1 MRPVWL
7 CPLRASRR
15 WPSYPLEPDSTY
27 VNVGFWGTVEI
38 DPGAAD
44 GDKNRAVEAKVTDL
58 GGHKSL
64 YSDAYY
70 DEATFAALYG
80 GADYELVKKT
90 YDPDGR
96 LPSLYD
102 KAVRAR

>member
-1 MRPVWL
+1 M
-7 CPLRASRR
+7 A
-15 WPSYPLEPDSTY
+15 
-27 VNVGFWGTVEI
+27 
-38 DPGAAD
+38 PGATD
-44 GDKNRAVEAKVTDL
+44 GDVNREIERQVTAF

-64 YSDAYY
+64 YSDAFY
-70 DEATFAALYG
+70 DRATFDRLYG
-80 GADYELVKKT
+80 GVAYAPVKDR

>member
-1 MRPVWL
+1 VAALPDGGGGAVRQRRLLVDRPIVHG
-7 CPLRASRR
+7 RH
-15 WPSYPLEPDSTY
+15 
-27 VNVGFWGTVEI
+27 
-38 DPGAAD
+38 D
-44 GDKNRAVEAKVTDL
+44 GDVNRLIEDEVSAL